1 MSMNMSGSGNSA
13 GDAEMSEATSA
24 DQELALGVLCVS
36 LFSIIQGCIVISVLV
51 LVEDDLK
58 V

>member
-36 LFSIIQGCIVISVLV
+36 LFSII
-51 LVEDDLK
+51 
-58 V
+58 